1 MTCFQDE
8 KRKMERNRIIT
19 KRLISQV
26 DLLFFF
32 SLPLSEQ
39 GSFSLRS
46 RTAPQEGQ
54 KRIGPERNSLHSGH
68 REEEEVVFI
77 MIIISKR
84 RKGASLLYL
93 KEENKERKE
102 IIRKAIENN

>member
-1 MTCFQDE
+1 
-8 KRKMERNRIIT
+8 
-19 KRLISQV
+19 
-26 DLLFFF
+26 
-32 SLPLSEQ
+32 
-39 GSFSLRS
+39 
-46 RTAPQEGQ
+46 
-54 KRIGPERNSLHSGH
+54 
-68 REEEEVVFI
+68 